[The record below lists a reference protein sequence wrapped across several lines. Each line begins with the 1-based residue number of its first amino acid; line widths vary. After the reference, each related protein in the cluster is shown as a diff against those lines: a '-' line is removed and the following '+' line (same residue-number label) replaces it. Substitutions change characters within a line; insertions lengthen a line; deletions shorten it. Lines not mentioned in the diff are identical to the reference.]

1 MLFYVLFLKAKE
13 FAFLCPSLHV
23 GPARGDER
31 LLARRLLLA
40 VGRLSMLRKRK
51 QHRTHAMSMREA
63 DETRPVP
70 TGLRNGGL
78 GRALTN
84 RFQLVTCWPSVLVI
98 VWKSSA
104 TIFSP
109 PKLSLF
115 LSLKKPSSCVRL
127 GLPGTLQG
135 RTTRIRDRLTGGS
148 TVRPPKLTQ
157 PW

>member
-1 MLFYVLFLKAKE
+1 MLFYVLFLKATE

-51 QHRTHAMSMREA
+51 QHRMHAMSMREA
-63 DETRPVP
+63 VRRDETGSNRSPMA
-70 TGLRNGGL
+70 GGL

-98 VWKSSA
+98 VSRPVRRSSHHRS
-104 TIFSP
+104 FHS
-109 PKLSLF
+109 F
-115 LSLKKPSSCVRL
+115 CVRRNRAPVSDWDSL
-127 GLPGTLQG
+127 GLPRGE
-135 RTTRIRDRLTGGS
+135 RPVFVTG
-148 TVRPPKLTQ
+148 
-157 PW
+157 